1 MHILA
6 LALLLA
12 AEVIPRG
19 APGRTIAVLEFEGAL
34 PASDG
39 VDRVYF
45 SDQVRGA
52 IGRTLPK
59 ARLMTRENV
68 VQLLSSSEKTQG
80 RTLAD
85 CSGECEVETGRLLGA
100 DLIVSGRFT
109 KVGARFKLS
118 LRLHSTADGLLIS
131 SATAGGETVEK
142 LDDATG
148 DAVADLLATLAE
160 PQEAR
165 RPTATGAAAGPA
177 PALLIVESVPSRARV
192 LVDGR
197 ERGTAPLSIEGLPPG
212 KHLLRLELDDYQSA
226 EQEVVVQASQTG
238 RTRVTLT
245 RLTGRLTVESA
256 LPVRCEAGEVSRS
269 VAAGG
274 LELFEL
280 PVGVHEVRCTA
291 SGYQPFHER
300 TTVKAGQTSKV
311 RVSLDRE
318 VEAASGPSRNYGP
331 LLRGLSGVLLLGG
344 GGFLIADSQQKAR
357 NQMRLTD
364 GTENQGTPMFG
375 LALALG
381 ILPSALA
388 TASWSDGD
396 TLGVPFALGAGVVS
410 GLTTAVV
417 LQLWFTGQSGAK
429 VPAIGSFG
437 ADHWTLVGGAA
448 LGATGASLLV
458 HGLRQGFDLAPERTG
473 KPKAHALLWGLGG
486 AALTGLGGLLVAQRL
501 QVAKGTFVPSYSGD
515 EFPADAWVGLGALG
529 SAISG
534 VVTAGAVRRA
544 EGSPWLAIAGGTAG
558 GAAVALLF
566 SGLDHW
572 TFGVGMGLVGT
583 GIGMM
588 AGAALRGSDDE
599 LATNGGLEW
608 APSLLAARLPS
619 GEQGFGPGI
628 VGRF

>member
-1 MHILA
+1 VQILA

-12 AEVIPRG
+12 AEAIPRG
-19 APGRTIAVLEFEGAL
+19 APGKTVAVLEFEGQL

-142 LDDATG
+142 LDDATN
-148 DAVADLLATLAE
+148 DAVADLLATIAE
-160 PQEAR
+160 PREAP
-165 RPTATGAAAGPA
+165 RPAQGSGAQGPA
-177 PALLIVESVPSRARV
+177 PALLIVESVPSHARV
-192 LVDGR
+192 LIDGR
-197 ERGTAPLSIEGLPPG
+197 ERGAAPISIEGLAPG
-212 KHLLRLELDDYQSA
+212 KHLLRLELDDHQST
-226 EQEVVVQASQTG
+226 EQEVVVQAAQTG
-238 RTRVTLT
+238 RARVTLA
-245 RLTGRLTVESA
+245 RLTGRLTVEST

-269 VAAGG
+269 ISAGG

-291 SGYQPFHER
+291 SGYQQFRER

-318 VEAASGPSRNYGP
+318 AEAPSGPSRNYGP
-331 LLRGLSGVLLLGG
+331 LVRSVAGALLLGG
-344 GGFLIADSQQKAR
+344 GGYLIADAQQKAR

-364 GTENQGTPMFG
+364 GTENQGTPMFA
-375 LALALG
+375 LSLALG
-381 ILPSALA
+381 VLPSALA
-388 TASWSDGD
+388 TATWGDGD
-396 TLGVPFALGAGVVS
+396 TLGVPFALGAGLVS
-410 GLTTAVV
+410 GVTTAAV

-429 VPAIGSFG
+429 VPALGSFG
-437 ADHWTLVGGAA
+437 ADHWTIVGGAA

-458 HGLRQGFDLAPERTG
+458 QGLRQGFDLAPERTS

-486 AALTGLGGLLVAQRL
+486 AAVTGLGGLLVAQRL
-501 QVAKGTFVPSYSGD
+501 QVAKGTFVPSYDGD
-515 EFPADAWVGLGALG
+515 TFPADAWVGLGALG
-529 SAISG
+529 SLISG
-534 VVTAGAVRRA
+534 AVTAGAVRRA
-544 EGSPWLAIAGGTAG
+544 EGNPWLAIAGGTAG
-558 GAAVALLF
+558 GAAVAVLI

-572 TFGVGMGLVGT
+572 TFGLGMGLVGT
-583 GIGMM
+583 GVGMM
-588 AGAALRGSDDE
+588 AGAALRGGDDD
-599 LATNGGLEW
+599 LASNTFEW
-608 APSLLAARLPS
+608 APSVVATHLPS
-619 GEQGFGPGI
+619 GEQGVGPGI

>member
-19 APGRTIAVLEFEGAL
+19 APGKTIAVLEFEGAL
-34 PASDG
+34 QSSDG

-52 IGRTLPK
+52 IGRSLPK

-109 KVGARFKLS
+109 RVGARFKLS

-142 LDDATG
+142 LDDATN

-160 PQEAR
+160 PREQ
-165 RPTATGAAAGPA
+165 RPPPGGTAQGPA
-177 PALLIVESVPSRARV
+177 PALLIVESVPSHARV
-192 LVDGR
+192 LIDSR
-197 ERGTAPLSIEGLPPG
+197 ERGAAPLSIEGLSPG
-212 KHLLRLELDDYQSA
+212 KHLLRLELDDYQPA
-226 EQEVVVQASQTG
+226 EQEVTVQAAQTG
-238 RTRVTLT
+238 RTRVTLV

-269 VAAGG
+269 IAAGG

-280 PVGVHEVRCTA
+280 PVGVHEVRCSA
-291 SGYQPFHER
+291 SGYQQFHER
-300 TTVKAGQTSKV
+300 TTVKAGQTAKV

-318 VEAASGPSRNYGP
+318 QEAPSGPSRNYRP
-331 LLRGLSGVLLLGG
+331 LLRSLAGVALLGG
-344 GGFLIADSQQKAR
+344 GGYLIVNAQENAR

-381 ILPSALA
+381 VLPSALA

-396 TLGVPFALGAGVVS
+396 SLGIPFALGAGLVS
-410 GLTTAVV
+410 GVTTAAV

-429 VPAIGSFG
+429 VPALGSFG
-437 ADHWTLVGGAA
+437 ADHWTIVGGAA

-458 HGLRQGFDLAPERTG
+458 HGLREGFDLAPERTG

-486 AALTGLGGLLVAQRL
+486 VAVTGLGGLLVAQRL
-501 QVAKGTFVPSYSGD
+501 QVAKGNFVPSYGGD
-515 EFPADAWVGLGALG
+515 QFPADAWIGLGALG

-534 VVTAGAVRRA
+534 VVSAGAVRRE
-544 EGSPWLAIAGGTAG
+544 EGSPWLGIVGGTAG
-558 GAAVALLF
+558 GAALAMLF
-566 SGLDHW
+566 SGFDNW
-572 TFGVGMGLVGT
+572 TFGLGMGLVGT
-583 GIGMM
+583 GVGMM
-588 AGAALRGSDDE
+588 VGAALRGGDDE
-599 LATNGGLEW
+599 LAGNGGFEW
-608 APSLLAARLPS
+608 APSLLATRLPS
-619 GEQGFGPGI
+619 GEQGLGPGI